1 MIENLI
7 LSLQFLL
14 WPLCL
19 GIVGLILL
27 QGGAGD
33 LSSAFGGGG
42 VLDSTLGVG
51 ASKKMAKVTGWMAA
65 FFFASVLFLAIPHK
79 GGVGKAEPTG
89 SSTPPASIPANG
101 IPADS
106 IPAPGTAPTAA
117 KDSTPTPVT
126 ATSVPLLTPAA
137 SAPVVEQVKA
147 VSKEAAAVTAQSA
160 VESAAQATAAQAT
173 AAQETAA
180 QETTVQPAPAVSQ
193 VPVTP
198 AVEVPKPA
206 EPVVPAAK
214 SAQ

>member
-65 FFFASVLFLAIPHK
+65 FFFAFVLFLAIPHK
-79 GGVGKAEPTG
+79 GGVGRAEPTG
-89 SSTPPASIPANG
+89 SSTPQAS

-117 KDSTPTPVT
+117 KGSTPTPVT

-137 SAPVVEQVKA
+137 SAPVIEQVKA
-147 VSKEAAAVTAQSA
+147 VSKETAAVTAATAQSA
-160 VESAAQATAAQAT
+160 VESAAQVTAAQPAPVQP
-173 AAQETAA
+173 AP
-180 QETTVQPAPAVSQ
+180 VQPAPAVPQ
-193 VPVTP
+193 APVTS

-214 SAQ
+214 PAQ